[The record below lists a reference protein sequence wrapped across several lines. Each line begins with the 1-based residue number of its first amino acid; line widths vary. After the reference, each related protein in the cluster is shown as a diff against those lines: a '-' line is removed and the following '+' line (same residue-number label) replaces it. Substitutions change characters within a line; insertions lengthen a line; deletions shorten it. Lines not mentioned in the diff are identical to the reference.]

1 MQYLQNFDEKVI
13 TSPEEILNYITI
25 NNLVDSFPNT
35 SIILRILLTMLVS
48 VATAERSFS
57 KLKIIKN
64 YLRSTMG
71 QNRLSNLAII
81 SIESDL
87 LKELD
92 TQDLIKQFVKT
103 KARKAQFT

>member
-1 MQYLQNFDEKVI
+1 M
-13 TSPEEILNYITI
+13 P
-25 NNLVDSFPNT
+25 
-35 SIILRILLTMLVS
+35 VS

-57 KLKIIKN
+57 KRKIIKN

-92 TQDLIKQFVKT
+92 TQDSVSYTHLDVYKRQVLRLSKL
-103 KARKAQFT
+103 